1 MPSSSSSSSA
11 RLRAWDAEA
20 PVSCAASATL
30 SSAGRSSSRLK
41 NWKIMPIRRRR
52 NNASPVSFSFTRS
65 SPCTTTEPAVG
76 RSSPATMFSS
86 VDLPQPDGPITATAS
101 PARISNVT
109 PSSAVES
116 PYSLRTPSSRTTTGA
131 LPVSSA
137 MTGILTAPVQAGH
150 PPPDVSSPG
159 GHPREVGHPARS
171 MMRTTPHPGKVIT
184 VWESETNWLLV
195 ALVAACAAAGWL
207 GTTLAR
213 ERRLHRRALDGQGW
227 LLERERES
235 AARTAVDAERARIA
249 QELHDIVSHNV
260 SLMVVQAGAAREV
273 LPTMPDQAA
282 AALLAVEGAGR
293 DAMTELRH
301 LLGLLAPSQ
310 NGEDDGADLSP
321 QPSLSRLSP
330 LIDRIAFAGLPVDVR
345 ISGEPR
351 PLPAGI
357 DLTAY
362 RIVQE
367 ALTNAIKHGDG
378 GKAEVTVRYA
388 DHALRVEVLSS
399 GSAPDR
405 PQGDGAGRGLLGLRE
420 RVTVYGGDLDA
431 RRRLGG
437 GYRVRARIP
446 LDRP

>member
-1 MPSSSSSSSA
+1 
-11 RLRAWDAEA
+11 
-20 PVSCAASATL
+20 
-30 SSAGRSSSRLK
+30 
-41 NWKIMPIRRRR
+41 
-52 NNASPVSFSFTRS
+52 
-65 SPCTTTEPAVG
+65 
-76 RSSPATMFSS
+76 
-86 VDLPQPDGPITATAS
+86 
-101 PARISNVT
+101 
-109 PSSAVES
+109 
-116 PYSLRTPSSRTTTGA
+116 
-131 LPVSSA
+131 
-137 MTGILTAPVQAGH
+137 
-150 PPPDVSSPG
+150 
-159 GHPREVGHPARS
+159 
-171 MMRTTPHPGKVIT
+171 MRTTPHPGKVIT

-207 GTTLAR
+207 SMTLAR

-310 NGEDDGADLSP
+310 NGEDDGDDGADLSP